1 MQPKYRKEVK
11 KYYMNSLDI
20 WLLAVALAMDCFTV
34 SIVSGVI
41 LSDRFRL
48 FSKEGLTILRMAF
61 LFGFFQALMPLL
73 GWFATSRFSEHL
85 EAIDHWIA
93 FALLAFIGGKMI
105 LESFDDEKES
115 SFDPQRMRMQLL
127 LAIATSIDALAIGIS
142 FACIGFHRL
151 TQLSVPLII
160 IGIVSFLFSV
170 LGYMLGSRF
179 GKSITRRLKP
189 ELLGGIIL
197 VVIGAKIL
205 MTHLLDM

>member
-1 MQPKYRKEVK
+1 
-11 KYYMNSLDI
+11 MNSLDI

-48 FSKEGLTILRMAF
+48 FSKEGLTVFRMAF
-61 LFGFFQALMPLL
+61 LFGLFQALMPLI

-85 EAIDHWIA
+85 EAVDHWIA

-105 LESFDDEKES
+105 LESFEDEKES
-115 SFDPQRMRMQLL
+115 SFDPQRLRMQLL
-127 LAIATSIDALAIGIS
+127 LAIATSIDALAVGIS
-142 FACIGFHRL
+142 FACTGFHRL
-151 TQLSVPLII
+151 TQLTVPLMI

-170 LGYMLGSRF
+170 LGYTLGARF

>member
-1 MQPKYRKEVK
+1 
-11 KYYMNSLDI
+11 MNSLDI

-127 LAIATSIDALAIGIS
+127 LAIATSIDALAVGIS

>member
-1 MQPKYRKEVK
+1 
-11 KYYMNSLDI
+11 MNSLDI

-48 FSKEGLTILRMAF
+48 FSKEGLGVFRMAF
-61 LFGFFQALMPLL
+61 LFGLFQALMPLI

-105 LESFDDEKES
+105 LESFEEEKEP
-115 SFDPQRMRMQLL
+115 SFNPQQLKMQLV
-127 LAIATSIDALAIGIS
+127 LAIATSIDALAVGIS
-142 FACIGFHRL
+142 FACMGYHRL
-151 TQLSVPLII
+151 TQLTIPLFI

-170 LGYMLGSRF
+170 LGYVLGARF
-179 GKSITRRLKP
+179 GQSIARKLKP

-205 MTHLLDM
+205 MTHLLDL

>member
-1 MQPKYRKEVK
+1 
-11 KYYMNSLDI
+11 MNSFDI

-127 LAIATSIDALAIGIS
+127 LAIATSIDALAVGIS

>member
-1 MQPKYRKEVK
+1 
-11 KYYMNSLDI
+11 MNSLDI

-48 FSKEGLTILRMAF
+48 FSKEGLGVFRMAF
-61 LFGFFQALMPLL
+61 LFGLFQALMPLI

-105 LESFDDEKES
+105 LESFEEEKEP
-115 SFDPQRMRMQLL
+115 SFNPQQLKMQLV
-127 LAIATSIDALAIGIS
+127 LAIATSIDALAVGIS
-142 FACIGFHRL
+142 FACMGYHQL
-151 TQLSVPLII
+151 TQLTIPLFI
-160 IGIVSFLFSV
+160 IGMVSFLFSV
-170 LGYMLGSRF
+170 LGYVLGARF
-179 GKSITRRLKP
+179 GKSIAKRLKP

-205 MTHLLDM
+205 MTHLLDL

>member
-1 MQPKYRKEVK
+1 MQPKYRKRVK

-20 WLLAVALAMDCFTV
+20 WLLAIALAMDCFTV

-48 FSKEGLTILRMAF
+48 FSKEGIGIFRMAF
-61 LFGFFQALMPLL
+61 LFGLFQALMPFI
-73 GWFATSRFSEHL
+73 GWLATSRFSEQL
-85 EAIDHWIA
+85 EFIDHWIA

-105 LESFDDEKES
+105 LESFSEEQEHT
-115 SFDPQRMRMQLL
+115 FNPQRLRTQLL
-127 LAIATSIDALAIGIS
+127 LAVATSIDALAVGIS
-142 FACIGFHRL
+142 FACTGYHQLMQL
-151 TQLSVPLII
+151 TVPLLI

-170 LGYMLGSRF
+170 LGYVLGARF

-189 ELLGGIIL
+189 ELLGGLIL

-205 MTHLLDM
+205 MTHLLGM

>member
-1 MQPKYRKEVK
+1 
-11 KYYMNSLDI
+11 MNLLDI

-127 LAIATSIDALAIGIS
+127 LAIATSIDALAVGIS

-170 LGYMLGSRF
+170 LGYMLGARF

>member
-1 MQPKYRKEVK
+1 MQPKYRKQAK

-127 LAIATSIDALAIGIS
+127 LAIATSIDALAVGIS

>member
-1 MQPKYRKEVK
+1 
-11 KYYMNSLDI
+11 MNSLDI

-41 LSDRFRL
+41 LSNRFRL
-48 FSKEGLTILRMAF
+48 FSKEGLGVFRMAF
-61 LFGFFQALMPLL
+61 LFGLFQALMPLI

-105 LESFDDEKES
+105 LESFEEEKEP
-115 SFDPQRMRMQLL
+115 SFNPQQLKMQLV
-127 LAIATSIDALAIGIS
+127 LAIATSIDALAVGIS
-142 FACIGFHRL
+142 FACMGYHRL
-151 TQLSVPLII
+151 TQLTIPLFII
-160 IGIVSFLFSV
+160 SIVSFLFSV
-170 LGYMLGSRF
+170 LGYVLGARF
-179 GKSITRRLKP
+179 GKSIARKLKP

-205 MTHLLDM
+205 MTHLLDL